1 MFTEVT
7 VEDNNN
13 MNIIPPAVDLSRL
26 DRKRIVEE
34 TDLESEG
41 HCSKM
46 WAFDDDDL

>member
-1 MFTEVT
+1 MFTDVT
-7 VEDNNN
+7 VEDYNNIN
-13 MNIIPPAVDLSRL
+13 NIPPAVDLSRGN
-26 DRKRIVEE
+26 RKRIVED